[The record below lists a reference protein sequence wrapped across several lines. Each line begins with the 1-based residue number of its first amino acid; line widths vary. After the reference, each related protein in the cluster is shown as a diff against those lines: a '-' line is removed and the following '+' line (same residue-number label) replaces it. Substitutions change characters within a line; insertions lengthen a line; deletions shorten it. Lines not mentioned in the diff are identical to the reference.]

1 LVLEGMIHASNWLS
15 LSLFLTLLMVIF
27 IGMSRVVLSM
37 LQTPSA
43 ITPPPVVANRERL
56 NLSHALGLYAIAV
69 SVPLAIF
76 QPAALFDSL
85 RAIVVAF
92 GVKL

>member
-1 LVLEGMIHASNWLS
+1 ML
-15 LSLFLTLLMVIF
+15 IF
-27 IGMSRVVLSM
+27 IGMSRIILKM
-37 LQTPSA
+37 LLTPSA
-43 ITPPPVVANRERL
+43 VSPPPLPNRERL
-56 NLSHALGLYAIAV
+56 NLSHALGLYAIAA

-85 RAIVVAF
+85 RTIVAAL